1 MGRSQYLKE
10 KNCIN
15 NSKPH
20 YCPFV
25 SGIWKQLRDITDFV
39 NQCFYYPEYYTW
51 EATEAI
57 TSQASVKTKES
68 QLYLVSTRTHPF
80 RSFPQ
85 IQGIWISLTD
95 IDLQFGV
102 SLFTDF
108 NISIMFLQRLKTLI
122 SFLLEKSRQEAERI
136 HEEKG

>member
-1 MGRSQYLKE
+1 M
-10 KNCIN
+10 
-15 NSKPH
+15 
-20 YCPFV
+20 
-25 SGIWKQLRDITDFV
+25 DFV
-39 NQCFYYPEYYTW
+39 DQYFCYPEYYTL
-51 EATEAI
+51 EATVAV

-95 IDLQFGV
+95 TDLQFGV